1 MSTLRIVFIVLLV
14 SLAIAFFWDNIPAIK
29 QTAHAILDPSAGKL
43 LDYNVNLGMI
53 IISAVITLFITLIQK
68 YTVDNETLKQLKAD
82 QKKIQ
87 ADMKALKEEPEKLMQ
102 LQKQSMEKAGEMFT
116 LSMKSFSYTAIP
128 IILFFRWFSDYF
140 AALNPPAKIFGFF
153 SWFWAYLLFSII
165 FSIIFRKTF
174 KLP

>member
-1 MSTLRIVFIVLLV
+1 MSALRIVFIVLLV

-29 QTAHAILDPSAGKL
+29 QTAHAILDPTAGKL
-43 LDYNVNLGMI
+43 LDYNVDIGMI
-53 IISAVITLFITLIQK
+53 VISALITLFITLIQK
-68 YTVDNETLKQLKAD
+68 YTVDNETLKQLKAE

-87 ADMKALKEEPEKLMQ
+87 ADMKSLKEHPEKLMQ
-102 LQKQSMEKAGEMFT
+102 LQKQSMEKAGEMFS

-140 AALNPPAKIFGFF
+140 SALSPPAKIFGFF
-153 SWFWAYLLFSII
+153 SWFWAYLIISII
-165 FSIIFRKTF
+165 ASIIFRKLF